1 MWIVRLLECEQ
12 QQERSCFGENDC
24 TVYDV
29 FHNVLL
35 LNFLEVYIKKAE
47 IANVGRFG
55 PVKCQISMRM
65 PGSA

>member
-12 QQERSCFGENDC
+12 QQERSCFSENDC

-55 PVKCQISMRM
+55 SVKFQCGC
-65 PGSA
+65 PAAHKL